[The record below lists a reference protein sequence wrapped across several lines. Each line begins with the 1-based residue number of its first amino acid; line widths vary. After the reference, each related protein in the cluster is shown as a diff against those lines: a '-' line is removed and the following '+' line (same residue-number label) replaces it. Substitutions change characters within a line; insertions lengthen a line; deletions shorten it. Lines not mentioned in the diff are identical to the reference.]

1 LFVLICDKNLFF
13 FNFLILNYRPSDPL
27 EFLANYLLKE
37 SENRQAQQNISEPTP
52 STAAP
57 GATSSTSA

>member
-1 LFVLICDKNLFF
+1 M
-13 FNFLILNYRPSDPL
+13 LNYRPSDPL

-52 STAAP
+52 SAP
-57 GATSSTSA
+57 TGATSSTSA